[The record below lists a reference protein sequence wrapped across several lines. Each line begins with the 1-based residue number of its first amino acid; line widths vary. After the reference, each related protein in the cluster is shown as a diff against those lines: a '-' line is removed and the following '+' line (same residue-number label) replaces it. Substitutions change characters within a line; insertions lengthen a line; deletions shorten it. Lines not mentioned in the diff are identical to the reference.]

1 MQNALAFSHQ
11 LLKDVLQPGEI
22 AVDATMG
29 NGHDT
34 LFLAQLVGRSGH
46 VYACD
51 LQAQALVNTRQRLTN
66 ADLLS
71 RVTLLQCGH
80 EELDHYLPEQ
90 KIKGA
95 IFNLGYLPQSDK
107 AVITLPK
114 TTIAALEILLERL
127 AYRGRIVIVCYYGHP
142 GGQAE
147 LDEVRAFCQALPQ
160 KEYSVLNYQF
170 INQQNQP
177 PLLFCIEKI
186 AKS

>member
-11 LLKDVLQPGEI
+11 LLKDVLQPGEL

-71 RVTLLQCGH
+71 GNTPPVR
-80 EELDHYLPEQ
+80 
-90 KIKGA
+90 
-95 IFNLGYLPQSDK
+95 S
-107 AVITLPK
+107 
-114 TTIAALEILLERL
+114 R
-127 AYRGRIVIVCYYGHP
+127 RIG
-142 GGQAE
+142 
-147 LDEVRAFCQALPQ
+147 
-160 KEYSVLNYQF
+160 
-170 INQQNQP
+170 
-177 PLLFCIEKI
+177 PLLAR
-186 AKS
+186 AKNQRRDFQSRLPPPK